1 MNECLVTNLF
11 LELLRTQ
18 HSPHSATRSSSPH
31 KCLTRPSLLSL
42 TQRRPGYHRFYN
54 EQLFSRQ
61 IQHAV
66 ATLKQVQCRPRGRG
80 AGPPQNPPHR
90 PSRTLGP
97 PSRPWPSAAPR
108 ACLYRRNATADASGS
123 GGECQPG
130 VLFSWHSLRVREAV
144 VLNSYDT
151 AASADLFS
159 DGHVPQIYLR

>member
-1 MNECLVTNLF
+1 M
-11 LELLRTQ
+11 LRTQ

-80 AGPPQNPPHR
+80 AGPPQEPPPPLHR

-108 ACLYRRNATADASGS
+108 PACIVGMPRRTRAGVVVVGS
-123 GGECQPG
+123 AIRGS
-130 VLFSWHSLRVREAV
+130 LFSWHSSTVRKAV
-144 VLNSYDT
+144 AQNSYDT
-151 AASADLFS
+151 VEATEPTIEADLSF
-159 DGHVPQIYLR
+159 D